1 MAAEAHTSTE
11 THLFA
16 KKYDE
21 FAEDLLQALPECKT
35 EIEAALALEPTIKR
49 SRFHQEVSAIAEMH
63 RQPTLNIQLN
73 PGTVLPGVIITD
85 AMWGTFGDDMKEAI
99 WDHLRVVSICMFLD
113 EFGGTEQ
120 QPVWMEEA
128 MKDLKH
134 KFESTDFSALMEKF
148 AAFFKSTVESAT
160 AGTDGKDAASG
171 ASPLPSG
178 FPGMDALFGSGFP
191 KMPERFLKGHMAKL
205 AQEIVREI
213 KPEDLGITKEMI
225 GECEK
230 DPSRA
235 FNILFSTFMSDPGII
250 QRTISR
256 IGNRLQQKV
265 MSGAIRP
272 MEIAREAEELMKEFT
287 DNKPFVEMMESIKTA
302 FGFEDMDM
310 ARKVGKEGTARLSMA
325 RARLRKKLD
334 KMQAAN
340 AATTAAPTAPTVA
353 ATAAVS
359 SPSTSS
365 KSSARKGKK

>member
-35 EIEAALALEPTIKR
+35 EIEAALALESTIKR

-63 RQPTLNIQLN
+63 RQQTLNIQLN
-73 PGTVLPGVIITD
+73 PGTVLPGVTITD

-120 QPVWMEEA
+120 PVWMEEA

-148 AAFFKSTVESAT
+148 AAFFKSTTESAGT

-171 ASPLPSG
+171 GASSLPSG

-225 GECEK
+225 AECEK

-340 AATTAAPTAPTVA
+340 AATAATAAPTA

-359 SPSTSS
+359 TPSAPS